1 MSLFNIT
8 DLNTVTPETMTD
20 RSSGLAIDF
29 IGPRFLSDD
38 KLTTIHQAIGNMDQ
52 AWENLFFL
60 TDGAWSNIQLIEYI
74 LRYTGPA
81 NVFFT
86 TWSIAADTISAL
98 NAWKESGQILS
109 IWAILDQGI
118 RNRKPEILQQATGS
132 FNNLKLI
139 KCHAKVTV
147 IQNESHSI
155 VLMGSANF
163 TRNPRKEVGMIIK
176 NKELAEA
183 NIKWILEEFV

>member
-8 DLNTVTPETMTD
+8 DLNTVTPETMND
-20 RSSGLAIDF
+20 RSRGLAIDF

-38 KLTTIHQAIGNMDQ
+38 KLSTIHTAIGNLDQ

-60 TDGAWSNIQLIEYI
+60 TDGVWSNIQLIEYI

-86 TWSIAADTISAL
+86 TWSIASDTISAL

-109 IWAILDQGI
+109 IWA
-118 RNRKPEILQQATGS
+118 
-132 FNNLKLI
+132 
-139 KCHAKVTV
+139 
-147 IQNESHSI
+147 
-155 VLMGSANF
+155 
-163 TRNPRKEVGMIIK
+163 
-176 NKELAEA
+176 
-183 NIKWILEEFV
+183 

>member
-8 DLNTVTPETMTD
+8 DLNIFKSEQITNQS
-20 RSSGLAIDF
+20 RGLAIDF

-38 KLTTIHQAIGNMDQ
+38 KLSTIHSAIGNMDQ
-52 AWENLFFL
+52 SWENLFFM

-132 FNNLKLI
+132 FTNLKLI